1 MRRADILSIAL
12 LLLPGFSGEA
22 QVSRRDLD
30 DIERHRRQETP
41 APVLQ
46 SIGNDSLSW
55 NVTVKIQSWEFL
67 EGGDPDVGSIPEE
80 DRLQGDMVH
89 NGATVVLPDFWEKP
103 DTLLAAMVADY
114 IARHRRGLSTVLG
127 RYESYRDELRM
138 VFRRRSLPE
147 SLTLLAAVES
157 AMNPLA
163 LSKAGARGMWQFMPG
178 TARSYGLRCDE
189 IVDERLDYLSSADAA
204 AAYLEKAYNKY
215 GDWRLAISSYNCGS
229 GAVEK
234 AIRRAQSKDYWKIYP
249 FLPEE
254 TRGYFPAFAAS
265 LYAYLYREDLGITLA
280 GFSRETGPLIRVD
293 RSVTFKE
300 LASETGVDVRELR
313 RLNPQFLTGIV
324 PGGNRAYH
332 LRIPKRKFS
341 DREDNRPMKEIEI
354 LPESIFRGGK
364 LGGNRL

>member
-1 MRRADILSIAL
+1 MRRADILFIAL
-12 LLLPGFSGEA
+12 LLLPGFSGRA

-46 SIGNDSLSW
+46 SIGNDSVSW
-55 NVTVKIQSWEFL
+55 NVTVRIQSWEFL
-67 EGGDPDVGSIPEE
+67 EGGDPDAGSVPEE
-80 DRLQGDMVH
+80 DSLQVDMVH
-89 NGATVVLPDFWEKP
+89 NGVAVVLPDFWEKP

-114 IARHRRGLSTVLG
+114 IARHRKGLSTVLG
-127 RYESYRDELRM
+127 RYESYRNELRM
-138 VFRRRSLPE
+138 VFRRRGLPE
-147 SLTLLAAVES
+147 SLTLLAVIES

-204 AAYLEKAYNKY
+204 AAYLEKAYTKY
-215 GDWRLAISSYNCGS
+215 RDWRLAISSYNCGP

-234 AIRRAQSKDYWKIYP
+234 AIRRAQSRDYWKIYP

-265 LYAYLYREDLGITLA
+265 LYAYLYRDDLGLA
-280 GFSRETGPLIRVD
+280 VTEFSRETGPLIRVD
-293 RSVTFKE
+293 KSMTFRE
-300 LASETGVDVRELR
+300 LALETGVDVRELR
-313 RLNPQFLTGIV
+313 RLNPQFLSGIV
-324 PGGNRAYH
+324 PGGNRAYY
-332 LRIPKRKFS
+332 LRIPKRKCFL
-341 DREDNRPMKEIEI
+341 I
-354 LPESIFRGGK
+354 GK
-364 LGGNRL
+364 ITGP